1 MTRIK
6 SVLHADWTAMLRN
19 IRREKQVWGRLG
31 ELLRREGEDLILSK
45 KFYQAV
51 VQVVLLS
58 GDETWVLLEAM
69 L

>member
-1 MTRIK
+1 M
-6 SVLHADWTAMLRN
+6 
-19 IRREKQVWGRLG
+19 
-31 ELLRREGEDLILSK
+31 LRREGEDLILSK

-69 L
+69 LNNLERVHVGFLQQVTGINEQRLGDETLIK